1 MSLSNAT
8 RQTES
13 LGLGGLS
20 LIDVGNVVSLKR
32 KLKMAT
38 KRSVNKH
45 PVVEKPSPKAD
56 PWTIHVQSKLVELES
71 VKAASDRKWG
81 ENRLTTLVSS
91 ELREKFWIQNSRI
104 HQAMEAKDQAKFDS
118 SIAGMIRA
126 YGVLDQWATEE
137 GLEPASSIPR
147 IEWEMQNG
155 QTMVIVRTVN
165 EAVAIQT
172 QRQDLSNQHIW
183 SMQEIEVLMA
193 DEIVQQMIKIKALV
207 PTAQVTKFK
216 KLGGETGFDD
226 FENDLTFSDNDTM
239 EYKFNSEQAE
249 RFKNGQNQRDHG

>member
-1 MSLSNAT
+1 
-8 RQTES
+8 
-13 LGLGGLS
+13 
-20 LIDVGNVVSLKR
+20 
-32 KLKMAT
+32 MAT
-38 KRSVNKH
+38 KRTANKH

-81 ENRLTTLVSS
+81 ENRLNTLVSS

-104 HQAMEAKDQAKFDS
+104 HQSMEAKDQAKFDS
-118 SIAGMIRA
+118 SVAGMIRA

-137 GLEPASSIPR
+137 GIDPASSIPR

-193 DEIVQQMIKIKALV
+193 DEIVQQMIKIKALI

>member
-1 MSLSNAT
+1 
-8 RQTES
+8 
-13 LGLGGLS
+13 
-20 LIDVGNVVSLKR
+20 
-32 KLKMAT
+32 MAT

-137 GLEPASSIPR
+137 GLEPASAIPR

-172 QRQDLSNQHIW
+172 ERQDLSNQHIW

-193 DEIVQQMIKIKALV
+193 DAGVQQLIKLKALV

>member
-1 MSLSNAT
+1 
-8 RQTES
+8 
-13 LGLGGLS
+13 
-20 LIDVGNVVSLKR
+20 
-32 KLKMAT
+32 MAT
-38 KRSVNKH
+38 KRNTNKH
-45 PVVEKPSPKAD
+45 PVVEQPSPKAD

-91 ELREKFWIQNSRI
+91 ELREKFWLQNSRL
-104 HQAMEAKDQAKFDS
+104 HQAMESKDKAKFDS
-118 SIAGMIRA
+118 SVAGMIRA

-172 QRQDLSNQHIW
+172 QRQDLANHHIW
-183 SMQEIEVLMA
+183 SMQELEALLA
-193 DEIVQQMIKIKALV
+193 DERMQEVIKIKALV
-207 PTAQVTKFK
+207 PTAQLTSFK
-216 KLGGETGFDD
+216 PTSEFKPGGATGFDD
-226 FENDLTFSDNDTM
+226 FENDLTFSDNDKM

-249 RFKNGQNQRDHG
+249 RFKNGSI

>member
-1 MSLSNAT
+1 LLPT
-8 RQTES
+8 
-13 LGLGGLS
+13 LS
-20 LIDVGNVVSLKR
+20 LFLRR
-32 KLKMAT
+32 KEMAT
-38 KRSVNKH
+38 KRTANKH
-45 PVVEKPSPKAD
+45 PVVEQPSPKAD

-91 ELREKFWIQNSRI
+91 ELREKFWIQNSRL
-104 HQAMEAKDQAKFDS
+104 HQAMESKDWAKFDS

-137 GLEPASSIPR
+137 GLEQASAIPR

-172 QRQDLSNQHIW
+172 QRQDLSNHHIW
-183 SMQEIEVLMA
+183 SMQEMEVLMA
-193 DEIVQQMIKIKALV
+193 DEGVQQLIKLKALV
-207 PTAQVTKFK
+207 PTAQVTNYKH

-239 EYKFNSEQAE
+239 EYKFNSAQAE
-249 RFKNGQNQRDHG
+249 RFKNGRKT

>member
-1 MSLSNAT
+1 
-8 RQTES
+8 
-13 LGLGGLS
+13 
-20 LIDVGNVVSLKR
+20 
-32 KLKMAT
+32 MAT
-38 KRSVNKH
+38 KRNTNKH
-45 PVVEKPSPKAD
+45 PVVEQPSPKAD

-91 ELREKFWIQNSRI
+91 ELREKFWIQNGRL
-104 HQAMEAKDQAKFDS
+104 HQAMGSKDQAKFDS
-118 SIAGMIRA
+118 SVAGMIRA

-155 QTMVIVRTVN
+155 QTMVIVRSVN

-172 QRQDLSNQHIW
+172 QRQDLANHHIW
-183 SMQEIEVLMA
+183 SMQELEALLA
-193 DEIVQQMIKIKALV
+193 DERMQFLIKAKALI
-207 PTAQVTKFK
+207 PTAQINSFK
-216 KLGGETGFDD
+216 PTSEFKLGGATGFDD

-249 RFKNGQNQRDHG
+249 RFKNGSI

>member
-1 MSLSNAT
+1 
-8 RQTES
+8 
-13 LGLGGLS
+13 
-20 LIDVGNVVSLKR
+20 
-32 KLKMAT
+32 MAT
-38 KRSVNKH
+38 KAKTRNPNKH
-45 PVVEKPSPKAD
+45 PVAETPSPKAD

-91 ELREKFWIQNSRI
+91 ELREKFWLQNSRM
-104 HQAMEAKDQAKFDS
+104 HQAMEAKDWTKFDS
-118 SIAGMIRA
+118 SVAGMIRA

-137 GLEPASSIPR
+137 GLEPASAIPR

-172 QRQDLSNQHIW
+172 QRQDLANHHIW
-183 SMQEIEVLMA
+183 SMQELEALLA
-193 DEIVQQMIKIKALV
+193 DERMQAVIKIKALV
-207 PTAQVTKFK
+207 PTAQLTSFK
-216 KLGGETGFDD
+216 PTSEFKPGGATGFDD

-239 EYKFNSEQAE
+239 EYKFNSAQAE
-249 RFKNGQNQRDHG
+249 RFKNGSI

>member
-1 MSLSNAT
+1 
-8 RQTES
+8 
-13 LGLGGLS
+13 
-20 LIDVGNVVSLKR
+20 
-32 KLKMAT
+32 MAT

-193 DEIVQQMIKIKALV
+193 DEGVQQMIKIKALV

>member
-1 MSLSNAT
+1 
-8 RQTES
+8 
-13 LGLGGLS
+13 
-20 LIDVGNVVSLKR
+20 
-32 KLKMAT
+32 MAT
-38 KRSVNKH
+38 KRNTNKH
-45 PVVEKPSPKAD
+45 PVVEQPSPKAD

-91 ELREKFWIQNSRI
+91 ELREKFWIQNGRL
-104 HQAMEAKDQAKFDS
+104 HQAMESKDQAKFDS
-118 SIAGMIRA
+118 SVAGMIRA

-137 GLEPASSIPR
+137 GIDPASSIPR

-172 QRQDLSNQHIW
+172 QRQDLSNHHIW
-183 SMQEIEVLMA
+183 SMQEMEVLMA
-193 DEIVQQMIKIKALV
+193 DEGVQQLIKLKALV
-207 PTAQVTKFK
+207 PTAQVTKYK
-216 KLGGETGFDD
+216 HKLGGETGFDD

-239 EYKFNSEQAE
+239 EYKFNSAQAE
-249 RFKNGQNQRDHG
+249 RFKNGSI